1 MDDTNNEWFRGYK
14 NGRLRLVNDIRD
26 LLENAEHRVSIL
38 SILAMLE
45 RVEQE
50 LIEAEAASYK
60 QVKQEDA
67 A

>member
-1 MDDTNNEWFRGYK
+1 MADTNNEWFRGYK